1 MNFLFAI
8 YPFLIGSWGKYPL
21 EDEKNALSYLEL
33 NCFVKKGQKIVVI
46 NDVVE

>member
-33 NCFVKKGQKIVVI
+33 N
-46 NDVVE
+46 